1 MAFLPF
7 DAASVAPEAS
17 RELIPAGTYNA
28 RIIESDLK
36 PLKSGN
42 GDGLAL
48 TFEIIDG
55 PHKNRRVWSSLNVK
69 HTNPTAQGIAQ
80 QQLSSICHATGVIK
94 LQDTSQL
101 HNRPLKIRVKIRKDE
116 QYGDKNEI
124 GGYESAAGGS
134 ILAIQTQAPAP
145 QMQVPATAAAKPSP
159 WAK

>member
-1 MAFLPF
+1 MSFFSF
-7 DAASVAPEAS
+7 DATSVAPEAS

-28 RIIESDLK
+28 RIIESDVK

-42 GDGLAL
+42 GEGLSL

-55 PHKNRRVWSSLNVK
+55 PHKSRRVWASLNVK
-69 HTNPTAQGIAQ
+69 HNNPTAQGIAQ
-80 QQLSSICHATGVIK
+80 QQLSSICHATGVTK
-94 LQDTSQL
+94 LTDTSQL

-124 GGYESAAGGS
+124 GGYEAAGGQAVPP
-134 ILAIQTQAPAP
+134 IATQTSP
-145 QMQVPATAAAKPSP
+145 QMQATAAPAASKPSP